1 MPTPAEWLA
10 PLHDAPALQK
20 QSGWRRVLALLQDR
34 LTAGDDPAQQR
45 TWARWLDA
53 LSAQRSPET
62 RRRYARLLR
71 AVAQV
76 WQRAGLLEALPDLP
90 VRAPRRRLSTV
101 PLHRLTSPFSAYRR
115 LTAHVAHGLTG
126 QLPGPLIPPW
136 LAAADL
142 EALAALGLLLSGLAL
157 PRLSARL
164 KSLQGDDIVCTSQG
178 VWLHLT
184 HAGHKGWFPLAPLP
198 ALLLLAWQERSNVA
212 PQQPLFPNGF
222 PRRAAQRLLDAFTQ
236 ALDLPHVTPS
246 TLVALVR
253 LDLQQVLPQPVL
265 AALLGLIPARS
276 VPARQLEALQADDFH
291 ATAPGTENEG
301 ALPEAFAV
309 EEETAVVTE
318 PVPADPLLPADPR
331 MGKALDLLRPLV
343 HQALEAPHP
352 PQEVLAKIRTLQG
365 EIADHPVPLANLKR
379 LLALLENLAQDRR
392 LRPAS
397 RLTYWTAVVRVL
409 LRFPDTPLE
418 AIGLEHLQQ
427 AVEGL
432 SASRVAVLRQ
442 AWKRMRAVLAAQ
454 GLSLAPLD
462 LSKLRASRYAPQ
474 HPVLLQPHWEQLKA
488 RLERP
493 LYWAAYFA
501 LRAGLRVSEVAR
513 LCPADLHLEGAFPY
527 FIVRPSKGGKPRR
540 VGLTH
545 LAPRERTALARLR
558 QRALAQGS
566 PETPFFAGTTPRAL
580 SEAVSKA
587 LDAAEG
593 LRFHDLRAAFA
604 RTTWRST
611 QNLPFTAHQLGHAW
625 PETTT
630 GAYLTGL
637 DVLAAAHLQGWDNP
651 LAHPDPWMP
660 LPVLARLLGYT
671 DRGVRARFREAE
683 SQPASDLP
691 DGTRPRRPGRP
702 VLYFRVREVVR
713 GL

>member
-10 PLHDAPALQK
+10 PLQDAPALQR
-20 QSGWRRVLALLQDR
+20 QRGWHRVLALLQER
-34 LTAGDDPAQQR
+34 LAAGDDPAQQR

-62 RRRYARLLR
+62 RRRYARLLG

-76 WQRAGLLEALPDLP
+76 WQQAGLLEALPDLT

-101 PLHRLTSPFSAYRR
+101 PLHRLAYPFSAYRR

-142 EALAALGLLLSGLAL
+142 EALAALGLLLGGLAL

-178 VWLHLT
+178 VWLHLP

-198 ALLLLAWQERSNVA
+198 ALLLLAWRERGNVEL
-212 PQQPLFPNGF
+212 QQPLFPNGF
-222 PRRAAQRLLDAFTQ
+222 PRRAARRLLDTFTQ

-276 VPARQLEALQADDFH
+276 VPARQLEALQVDDFLVENTSESQ
-291 ATAPGTENEG
+291 AEMLEPMTADE
-301 ALPEAFAV
+301 EAFFP
-309 EEETAVVTE
+309 EML
-318 PVPADPLLPADPR
+318 PPAEPLLPADPR

-343 HQALEAPHP
+343 HQALEVPQP
-352 PQEVLAKIRTLQG
+352 PQEVLERLRTLQR
-365 EIADHPVPLANLKR
+365 ELADHPVPLANLKR

-427 AVEGL
+427 AAEGL

-442 AWKRMRAVLAAQ
+442 AWKRMHRALQEA
-454 GLSLAPLD
+454 GLQPRPFDPAS
-462 LSKLRASRYAPQ
+462 LRASRYLQP
-474 HPVLLQPHWEQLKA
+474 HPVLLQPHWEQLKTQLD
-488 RLERP
+488 RR

-527 FIVRPSKGGKPRR
+527 LIVRPSKGGKPRR

-545 LAPRERTALARLR
+545 LSPRERAALARLR
-558 QRALAQGS
+558 QRALTRSS

-580 SEAVSKA
+580 SEAVSQA

-611 QNLPFTAHQLGHAW
+611 QNLPFAAHQLGHAW

-630 GAYLTGL
+630 GAP
-637 DVLAAAHLQGWDNP
+637 H
-651 LAHPDPWMP
+651 
-660 LPVLARLLGYT
+660 
-671 DRGVRARFREAE
+671 RAGCA
-683 SQPASDLP
+683 
-691 DGTRPRRPGRP
+691 GR
-702 VLYFRVREVVR
+702 
-713 GL
+713 